1 MEKPKPELRM
11 SALASA
17 VQFLGGLA
25 FGRMTDQRGDFFFFW
40 GGWVDRIGCD
50 IELFLMFRSLNEAS
64 NDV

>member
-25 FGRMTDQRGDFFFFW
+25 FGRMTDQRGDVFFF
-40 GGWVDRIGCD
+40 GGGEGVG
-50 IELFLMFRSLNEAS
+50 
-64 NDV
+64 VG